1 MKTAP
6 RWPAI
11 VIGLGLLAGC
21 SGDGG
26 SPAQP
31 SGPEYLPN
39 TSPENLL
46 ANLITAWEA
55 MDAGGYA
62 ELLYGGEQ
70 QAADGAFYAPYKFH
84 VAAGS
89 DETLPAFWVKSRE
102 VQSCER
108 LLGGQAGSG
117 VPGVKVVDLEI
128 SPIGAWGPMGGD
140 AIGGDAIPTNAR
152 WCLCTVQALFTLKEA
167 YGDGGIDSWL
177 ASGRGTFQC
186 LPVTVAGSEEWR
198 LWKWWDE
205 TDTRAAA
212 IPGGAVEKSLSE
224 VRGYFAPPPP
234 DYLPNDS
241 PQQLVENLALAMQ
254 GLDPEGYA
262 ALLYDGSALAT
273 DGERYAPFSFSFDQS
288 VDASLPAAWSLPAEL
303 ACQETLL
310 GEEPGEGVSGVAS
323 LAIALTASDDWQAV
337 AGGDVEGDPCPAETL
352 WQRVDLDL
360 ALVLKAPVEDAVFG
374 FTAQDAALLYCLPVQ
389 VAGGSEWRLWQWREV
404 ADGKRSAAS
413 PGLVKRSLGQIKAL
427 YGPQALDRFKYPSE
441 EGQ

>member
-6 RWPAI
+6 RWAAI
-11 VIGLGLLAGC
+11 ALGLGLLAGC

-31 SGPEYLPN
+31 GGPEYLPN

-55 MDAGGYA
+55 MDADGYA

-70 QAADGAFYAPYKFH
+70 RAADGAFYAPFKFH
-84 VAAGS
+84 LAAGS
-89 DETLPAFWVKSRE
+89 GEALPDFWVQSRE
-102 VQSCER
+102 VAGCQR
-108 LLGGQAGSG
+108 LLGGLAGAG
-117 VPGVKVVDLEI
+117 VPGVRSVELEI

-140 AIGGDAIPTNAR
+140 AIGGDAIPTGAR
-152 WCLCTVQALFTLKEA
+152 WCLCEVQAVFTLKEA
-167 YGDGGIDSWL
+167 YGSDINSWL

-186 LPVTVAGSEEWR
+186 LPVPVSGSEEWR
-198 LWKWWDE
+198 LWKCWDE

-212 IPGGAVEKSLSE
+212 IPGGPVEKSLSE
-224 VRGYFAPPPP
+224 VRSYFAPPPP
-234 DYLPNDS
+234 AYLPNDS
-241 PQQLVENLALAMQ
+241 PQHLVQNLVLAMQ

-288 VDASLPAAWSLPAEL
+288 VDASLPTAWSLPAEL

-323 LAIALTASDDWQAV
+323 LTVEPTASGDWQAV
-337 AGGDVEGDPCPAETL
+337 AGGEVEGDPCPAEAL
-352 WQRVDLDL
+352 WQSFDLEL
-360 ALVLKAPVEDAVFG
+360 ALVLKVPVEDAIIG
-374 FTAQDAALLYCLPVQ
+374 FAALDAALLYCLPVQ
-389 VAGGSEWRLWQWREV
+389 VAGGSEWRLWKWREV
-404 ADGKRSAAS
+404 ADGTRSAAR
-413 PGLVKRSLGQIKAL
+413 PGFVKRSLGQIKVL
-427 YGPQALDRFKYPSE
+427 YWPTEDER
-441 EGQ
+441 